1 MLRARGHCGLADGLR
16 NEDGKLV
23 TFRIGVWVAGQ
34 VVVPPTEMGTQ
45 EEKPRTMGEGLGTSG
60 SQEMANE

>member
-1 MLRARGHCGLADGLR
+1 M
-16 NEDGKLV
+16 

-34 VVVPPTEMGTQ
+34 VVVPPTKMGTQ